1 MSTDTGTTATDGTQT
16 STGGTTT
23 AAATASTAGSTS
35 TQGAGTSATGDG
47 GAQTGDQTTAGAA
60 QTASDTPWQDGLA
73 GDLKTDPLFRGYK
86 TVDDL
91 AKAHA
96 HLTKLK
102 GATANELLKIPAKPQ
117 DQAPDDWAPIHKALG
132 VPDDPKDY
140 KIELA
145 PEAAADAPELA
156 NVLRELGGK
165 AKFQPAQM
173 AAVIETLNTLGQK
186 AAAAEAAE
194 LEAETRTVTETLNKE
209 WGAAAEGNR
218 RGIGKLIRDA
228 LGGQIDEAAQADLES
243 KLGSNLTLSRVLAHA
258 IGKMAEPEGPEGGAA
273 TPSTRQLTPTAAQAA
288 VNALYGDA
296 EKMKA
301 LNNRSHPQHKAV
313 LEERRHLLA
322 QARGEKRPD
331 QAN

>member
-1 MSTDTGTTATDGTQT
+1 MNAVTDTSTTGETQT
-16 STGGTTT
+16 SGSETGATQTTGAT
-23 AAATASTAGSTS
+23 GATEAAKTGSTP
-35 TQGAGTSATGDG
+35 AAETSA
-47 GAQTGDQTTAGAA
+47 Q
-60 QTASDTPWQDGLA
+60 ASDAPWQDSLPD
-73 GDLKTDPLFRGYK
+73 DLKTNPLFRGYK
-86 TVDDL
+86 TVDE
-91 AKAHA
+91 AMKAHA
-96 HLTKLK
+96 NLYKQRGVPAERLLTVPDK
-102 GATANELLKIPAKPQ
+102 TP

-186 AAAAEAAE
+186 AAADEAAA
-194 LEAETRTVTETLNKE
+194 LDAETRTVTETLNKE

-218 RGIGKLIRDA
+218 RAIGKLIRDA
-228 LGGQIDEAAQADLES
+228 LGGQIDEAAQADLET

-258 IGKMAEPEGPEGGAA
+258 IGKMAEPEGPEGGSSAPA
-273 TPSTRQLTPTAAQAA
+273 TRQLTPAAAQAA
-288 VNALYGDA
+288 INALHGDA

-301 LNNRSHPQHKAV
+301 LNDRNHPQHKAV

-331 QAN
+331 QTN